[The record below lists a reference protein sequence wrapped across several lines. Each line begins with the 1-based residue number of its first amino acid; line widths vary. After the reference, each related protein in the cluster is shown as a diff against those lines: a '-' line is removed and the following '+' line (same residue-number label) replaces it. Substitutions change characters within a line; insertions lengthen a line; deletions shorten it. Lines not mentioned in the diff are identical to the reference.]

1 MCLLGPR
8 ARGGAVFGPLCYS
21 GLPRDGAA
29 AQGRRWRNA
38 AGAMDLSLPQRTTRS
53 VGAGEGG
60 LLAQL
65 HAWIAS
71 VLPPLANARG
81 CGSRRWRTGDAVAAT
96 RRYLKT
102 TYLCS
107 KEPML
112 ARLGRFRCGA
122 II

>member
-1 MCLLGPR
+1 MLLGPR

-29 AQGRRWRNA
+29 RGVA
-38 AGAMDLSLPQRTTRS
+38 AGGTRRGYGS
-53 VGAGEGG
+53 VATSADNALGG
-60 LLAQL
+60 RGRGRLLAQL

-71 VLPPLANARG
+71 VLPPLANARRMRVAANG
-81 CGSRRWRTGDAVAAT
+81 APAAVAAT